1 MLRESGKF
9 VEQTTVNLVKG
20 LFKAGS
26 NETRALVAKELS
38 LRFASSRLGEGVMK
52 YGQAF
57 ETTFTPGIPQASKLT
72 SSTVKETLLKLGAGY
87 AGKRAGDKL
96 TE

>member
-26 NETRALVAKELS
+26 NETRALVAKELYYMFGATKTAAGLAAAAEIYS
-38 LRFASSRLGEGVMK
+38 GTAPSPPETRRQTIGATIQELYDRF
-52 YGQAF
+52 
-57 ETTFTPGIPQASKLT
+57 T
-72 SSTVKETLLKLGAGY
+72 GA
-87 AGKRAGDKL
+87 K
-96 TE
+96 